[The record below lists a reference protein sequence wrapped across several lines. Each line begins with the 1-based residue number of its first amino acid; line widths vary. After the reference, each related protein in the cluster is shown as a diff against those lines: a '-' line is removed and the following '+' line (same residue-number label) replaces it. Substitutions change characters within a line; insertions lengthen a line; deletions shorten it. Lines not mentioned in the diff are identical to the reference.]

1 MWNCHLNR
9 NQDLFSRIMEERCQ
23 RHFRNDELPLP
34 SHAKFQCLAGT
45 EQFQRRVFGHLGGLG
60 THCQHCLTT
69 LFPAFQYS
77 PPWMP
82 QVQLQW
88 LRCGLGC
95 YGCPP
100 GRCRQLTSAASMWCH
115 LCQYMSRGGVVTST
129 LKDGAAQGL
138 GYVTQAEGHSE
149 SKATA
154 VSPQ

>member
-23 RHFRNDELPLP
+23 RHFRNYELPLP
-34 SHAKFQCLAGT
+34 SHAKFQCLAGAV
-45 EQFQRRVFGHLGGLG
+45 QFQRRVFGHLGGLG

-88 LRCGLGC
+88 AEVWPGLLWLSPRKVQAVNLSSIHVVPPLPVHELWGCGYLHLEGWS
-95 YGCPP
+95 CPGP
-100 GRCRQLTSAASMWCH
+100 
-115 LCQYMSRGGVVTST
+115 
-129 LKDGAAQGL
+129 
-138 GYVTQAEGHSE
+138 
-149 SKATA
+149 
-154 VSPQ
+154 

>member
-1 MWNCHLNR
+1 M
-9 NQDLFSRIMEERCQ
+9 
-23 RHFRNDELPLP
+23 ELPSKQKPGPVLQNNGRTVP
-34 SHAKFQCLAGT
+34 K
-45 EQFQRRVFGHLGGLG
+45 
-60 THCQHCLTT
+60 
-69 LFPAFQYS
+69 AFQKLRAAS
-77 PPWMP
+77 PITCQVSVPGRGRTISKEGLWAPGGPWNSLP
-82 QVQLQW
+82 TLPHHSVPCIPVQPSLDQLQW

-115 LCQYMSRGGVVTST
+115 LCQYTSRGGVATST